1 MAKIEKLDLRKQFKR
16 DYTATQESE
25 LVTIEASPFLAIVGK
40 GEPGGKEYTEKLNA
54 LYSVAYTVKMAL
66 KKSGKD
72 FVVLGLEGLWWADDP
87 KRNLLEVPRQDW
99 NWKSMIRQ
107 PDFVTRELV
116 EGPKKQVQTKKKIA
130 AAADVQLEI
139 FEEGK
144 CVQILHIGPYATEGS
159 SIEKMLA
166 FIKASGLEV
175 HGLHHEIYMSDPRRT
190 PESKL
195 KTIIRLPVR

>member
-1 MAKIEKLDLRKQFKR
+1 MAKAEKLDLRKQFKR
-16 DYTATQESE
+16 DYTATQEPGQ
-25 LVTIEASPFLAIVGK
+25 VTIKASPFLAVVGR

-54 LYSVAYTVKMAL
+54 LYSVAYTVKMTL
-66 KKSGKD
+66 KKAGKD

-87 KRNLLEVPRQDW
+87 KKNLLEVPRQDW

-116 EGPKKQVQTKKKIA
+116 EESKKQVQNRKKIA
-130 AAADVQLEI
+130 AAADVQLEV
-139 FEEGK
+139 FEEGR

-159 SIEKMLA
+159 SIQKMLA
-166 FIKASGLEV
+166 FMKANGLEV
-175 HGLHHEIYMSDPRRT
+175 RGLHHEIYMSDPGRT